1 MKILA
6 DRDLPLVNELFSY
19 FGDLILI
26 PGRDIKNENLVGVDA
41 LVVRSTTEVSKSLLT
56 NTSLKFVGTA
66 TSGIDHIST
75 DELTERGIYFA
86 DAKGC
91 NANAVSDYC
100 LSAVASIFGEKISA
114 GQALK
119 FGIIGNG
126 SVGSKLSRKI
136 KSLNWETLI
145 CDPPQQDKDTEF
157 LESVSYEPLQHL
169 SSCDVIS
176 IHVPLTTSGKYP
188 TENLIDHNFL
198 SSLSDNAVLINT
210 SRGGVVNE
218 ENLLESL
225 NQNAQ
230 LISVIDV
237 WSGEPLCNQQLVE
250 KSFIATPHIAGYSG
264 KAKKTASIRIFKEF
278 CRCFDLD
285 YSRVASPYLQLE
297 KITVKSDLEKFSD
310 VINQVLPIMD
320 FSSEFKNLVKNSAE
334 KDRASIFDALR
345 LKISSRHEFCE
356 YAAPKKLGEKESE
369 FLVAAGFNG

>member
-6 DRDLPLVNELFSY
+6 DRDLPLVKELFSY

-26 PGRDIKNENLVGVDA
+26 PGRDIKNEDLIDVDA
-41 LVVRSTTEVSKSLLT
+41 LVVRSTTKVSKNLLT

-66 TSGIDHIST
+66 TSGIDHISVS
-75 DELTERGIYFA
+75 ELSERGIYFA

-114 GQALK
+114 GQTLK

-126 SVGSKLSRKI
+126 SVGSKLSQKI

-145 CDPPQQDKDTEF
+145 CDPPQKDKDTKF
-157 LESVSYEPLQHL
+157 FESVSYEPLQHL

-176 IHVPLTTSGKYP
+176 IHVPLTTSGIYP
-188 TENLIDHNFL
+188 TKNLIDQEFL
-198 SSLSDNAVLINT
+198 TSISDSAVLINT

-218 ENLLESL
+218 ESLLESL
-225 NQNAQ
+225 NQNSQ

-237 WSGEPLCNQQLVE
+237 WNGEPLCNRKLVE

-264 KAKKTASIRIFKEF
+264 KAKKAASIKIFKEF

-285 YSRVASPYLQLE
+285 YSRVASPYLQLD
-297 KITVKSDLEKFSD
+297 KIIVGSDLEKFSD
-310 VINQVLPIMD
+310 AINQVLPIMD
-320 FSSEFKNLVKNSAE
+320 FSSEFKNLVMNSAG

-345 LKISSRHEFCE
+345 LKISGRHEFCE
-356 YAAPKKLGEKESE
+356 YAAPKKLGQEELG
-369 FLVAAGFNG
+369 FLIAAGFNN

>member
-100 LSAVASIFGEKISA
+100 LSAVASIFGEKICA

-145 CDPPQQDKDTEF
+145 CDPPQKDKDTEF

-250 KSFIATPHIAGYSG
+250 KSFIATPHIAGYSE
-264 KAKKTASIRIFKEF
+264 KAKKTASIKIFKEF

-285 YSRVASPYLQLE
+285 YSRAASPYLQLE
-297 KITVKSDLEKFSD
+297 KITAKCDLEKFSD

-320 FSSEFKNLVKNSAE
+320 FSSEFKNLVKNSAV

-345 LKISSRHEFCE
+345 LKISGRHEFCE
-356 YAAPKKLGEKESE
+356 YAAPKKLGRKESE

>member
-75 DELTERGIYFA
+75 EELTKRGIYFA

-145 CDPPQQDKDTEF
+145 CDPPQRDKNTEF

-169 SSCDVIS
+169 VSCDVIS

-250 KSFIATPHIAGYSG
+250 KSFIATPHIAGYSE
-264 KAKKTASIRIFKEF
+264 KAKKTASIKIFKEF

-285 YSRVASPYLQLE
+285 YSRAASPYLQLE
-297 KITVKSDLEKFSD
+297 KITAKSDLEKFSD

-345 LKISSRHEFCE
+345 LKISGRHEFCE
-356 YAAPKKLGEKESE
+356 YAAPKKLGGKESE

>member
-6 DRDLPLVNELFSY
+6 DRDLPLVKELFSH

-26 PGRDIKNENLVGVDA
+26 PGRDIKNEDLIDVDA
-41 LVVRSTTEVSKSLLT
+41 LVVRSTTKVSKNLLT

-66 TSGIDHIST
+66 TSGIDHISVS
-75 DELTERGIYFA
+75 ELSERGIYFA

-114 GQALK
+114 GQTLK

-126 SVGSKLSRKI
+126 SVGSKLSQKI

-145 CDPPQQDKDTEF
+145 CDPPQKDKDTKF
-157 LESVSYEPLQHL
+157 FESVSYEPLQHL

-176 IHVPLTTSGKYP
+176 IHVPLTTSGIYP
-188 TENLIDHNFL
+188 TKNLIDQEFL
-198 SSLSDNAVLINT
+198 TSISDSAVLINT

-218 ENLLESL
+218 ESLLESL
-225 NQNAQ
+225 NQNSQ

-237 WSGEPLCNQQLVE
+237 WNGEPLCNRKLVE

-264 KAKKTASIRIFKEF
+264 KAKKAASIKIFKEF

-285 YSRVASPYLQLE
+285 YSRVASPYLQLD
-297 KITVKSDLEKFSD
+297 KIIVGSDLEKFSD
-310 VINQVLPIMD
+310 AINQVLPIMD
-320 FSSEFKNLVKNSAE
+320 FSSEFKNLVMNSAG

-345 LKISSRHEFCE
+345 LKISGRHEFCE
-356 YAAPKKLGEKESE
+356 YAAPKKLGQEELG
-369 FLVAAGFNG
+369 FLIAAGFNY

>member
-75 DELTERGIYFA
+75 EELTKRGIYFA

-145 CDPPQQDKDTEF
+145 CDPPQKDKGTEF
-157 LESVSYEPLQHL
+157 LESVSYEPLQNL

-250 KSFIATPHIAGYSG
+250 KSFIATPHIAGYSE
-264 KAKKTASIRIFKEF
+264 KAKKTASIKIFKEF

-285 YSRVASPYLQLE
+285 YSRAASPYLQLE
-297 KITVKSDLEKFSD
+297 KITAKCDLEKFSD

-320 FSSEFKNLVKNSAE
+320 FSAEFKNLVKNSAE

-345 LKISSRHEFCE
+345 LKISGRHEFCE
-356 YAAPKKLGEKESE
+356 YAAPKKLGGKESE

>member
-75 DELTERGIYFA
+75 EELTKRGIYFA

-145 CDPPQQDKDTEF
+145 CDPPQKDKDTEF
-157 LESVSYEPLQHL
+157 LESVSYEPLKHL

-250 KSFIATPHIAGYSG
+250 KSFIATPHIAGYSE
-264 KAKKTASIRIFKEF
+264 KAKKTASIKIFKEF

-285 YSRVASPYLQLE
+285 YSRAASPYLQLE
-297 KITVKSDLEKFSD
+297 KITAKSDLEKFSD

-320 FSSEFKNLVKNSAE
+320 FSLEFKNLVKNSAE

-345 LKISSRHEFCE
+345 LKISGRHEFCE
-356 YAAPKKLGEKESE
+356 YAAPKKLGGKESE